1 MAIDLVNRRPSARDS
16 KVVVIS
22 IRQQCIDPGYFE
34 AFGVD
39 VETARTVVVKS
50 RGHFRAGFSVYFRP
64 DK

>member
-1 MAIDLVNRRPSARDS
+1 MI
-16 KVVVIS
+16 IS

-50 RGHFRAGFSVYFRP
+50 RGVRKAALFFFGLI
-64 DK
+64 K